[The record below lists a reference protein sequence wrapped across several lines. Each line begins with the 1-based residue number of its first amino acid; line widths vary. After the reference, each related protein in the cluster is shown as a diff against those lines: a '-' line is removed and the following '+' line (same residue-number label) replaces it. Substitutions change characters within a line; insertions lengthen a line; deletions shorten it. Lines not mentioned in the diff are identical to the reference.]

1 MYRQP
6 HRERGHVPATEP
18 IHDAGMLIHLGQH
31 VRRTRGLYDRRAHQ
45 TDGCAEGAPRRGGD
59 VKSKQSHMSS
69 ERSPGAKA
77 GAVENGA
84 RPNVRAQ
91 NLTRLTCECK
101 VELTPC
107 RA

>member
-18 IHDAGMLIHLGQH
+18 IHDAGMLIHLG
-31 VRRTRGLYDRRAHQ
+31 LYVPASSDAP
-45 TDGCAEGAPRRGGD
+45 DGCAEGAPRRGGD

-77 GAVENGA
+77 GAVKNGA